1 MMSNELEYCMKRAR
15 EESRRALRSNRP
27 ETAAAHQ
34 RLSIKY
40 SARAFLLRA
49 QEDEFNE
56 KPRTALNA

>member
-1 MMSNELEYCMKRAR
+1 MLSKELEYCMRRAR

-27 ETAAAHQ
+27 EAAAVHQ

-49 QEDEFNE
+49 EEDESRDSPRAAFN
-56 KPRTALNA
+56 A